1 MEHKIGIMMCYFERP
16 NMVRFALESI
26 KRQGYTNWELCFV
39 DDTATR
45 SGEESVRDMFGDDP
59 RVFYYCT
66 EDTPERKSEQGGS
79 RMCKFWNTFI
89 LSRKTDVNFVLC
101 DDDYL
106 RIDYLE
112 KLNQW
117 YSDNPKVMYAHSDV
131 VQYNPFDT
139 KELYEIPEEDVFKPY
154 TNYKGRTLPDRTL
167 GVKRDSPAAGQC
179 DASYVSWKSSTFTED
194 GVRFPDVQAKQS
206 RDFDAA
212 MFSQLDGLYH
222 HSTYTGIIGQYK
234 GTHPDQFGPR
244 ADGGTLN
251 KTRDIN
257 FAPY

>member
-1 MEHKIGIMMCYFERP
+1 MENKIGIMMCYFERP

-26 KRQGYTNWELCFV
+26 RRQAYQNWELCFV

-45 SGEESVRDMFGDDP
+45 SGEQAVKDIFGDDP

-66 EDTPERKSEQGGS
+66 EDSPERKAEQGGS

-89 LSRKTDVNFVLC
+89 LGRETDVNFVLC

-106 RIDYLE
+106 RIYYLE
-112 KLNQW
+112 KLNEW
-117 YSDNPKVMYAHSDV
+117 YINNPNVKYAHSDV
-131 VQYNPFDT
+131 VQYNPFET
-139 KELYEIPEEDVFKPY
+139 KELYEIPEGDIFKPY

-167 GVKRDSPAAGQC
+167 GVKRNSPAAGQC
-179 DASYVSWKSSTFTED
+179 DASYVSWKTSTFKKD
-194 GVRFPDVQAKQS
+194 GVRFNDVQGKQS
-206 RDFDAA
+206 RDFDYA
-212 MFSQLDGLYH
+212 MFIQLDQIYGQ
-222 HSTYTGIIGQYK
+222 STYTGIIGQYK

-251 KTRDIN
+251 NTRDIN